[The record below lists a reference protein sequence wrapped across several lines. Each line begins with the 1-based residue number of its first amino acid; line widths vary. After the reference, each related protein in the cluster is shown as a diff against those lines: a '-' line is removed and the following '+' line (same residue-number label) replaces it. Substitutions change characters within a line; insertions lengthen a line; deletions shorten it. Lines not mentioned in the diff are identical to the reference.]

1 MALIELQIQ
10 EGVLIHDFYYIM
22 KPKTA
27 LILTASI
34 DIKEKWE
41 ETCYLLNL
49 DTINLLNLVSKDKK
63 L

>member
-22 KPKTA
+22 EPKTA
-27 LILTASI
+27 LILIASI
-34 DIKEKWE
+34 NIKEKWE

>member
-1 MALIELQIQ
+1 ME
-10 EGVLIHDFYYIM
+10 
-22 KPKTA
+22 PKTA
-27 LILTASI
+27 LILIASI

>member
-10 EGVLIHDFYYIM
+10 EGVLIHDFYYNM
-22 KPKTA
+22 EPKTA
-27 LILTASI
+27 LILIASI

-49 DTINLLNLVSKDKK
+49 DTINLLNLVSKDEK

>member
-22 KPKTA
+22 DPKTA
-27 LILTASI
+27 LILIASI

-41 ETCYLLNL
+41 ETSYLLNL

>member
-27 LILTASI
+27 LILIASI

>member
-22 KPKTA
+22 EPKTA
-27 LILTASI
+27 LILIASI

-49 DTINLLNLVSKDKK
+49 DTIKLLNLVSKDKK

>member
-10 EGVLIHDFYYIM
+10 EGVLINDFYYIM
-22 KPKTA
+22 EPKTA
-27 LILTASI
+27 LILIASI